1 MKSSFL
7 INNIIISSLILFLTA
22 CGGGS
27 DSDNKEESASSV
39 PAGIYEGTVTLS
51 GSTANTALGLIA
63 SNGKVSIIDIDTE
76 EAFIGTI
83 SGTSLTGSLYSTT
96 TVPSTAEVTN
106 VSGNNISGTYTSSLG
121 SGTFAFTANTNL
133 YDRGSSL
140 SKLAGT
146 WVDTVFTNGTGTTT
160 WVVQNDGTF
169 TVASTLGCNATGA
182 FTIFNAAKNEYNLS
196 INITNCSSLN
206 GSFTGFAVTSD
217 SFNTDDSISLIFSNG
232 SIGGIAEPIKQ

>member
-1 MKSSFL
+1 MKSFL
-7 INNIIISSLILFLTA
+7 INNIILSSLILFLTA

-27 DSDNKEESASSV
+27 SDKEETKISSV

-63 SNGKVSIIDIDTE
+63 SNGKVSILDLDTE

-121 SGTFAFTANTNL
+121 NGTFAFTANTNL
-133 YDRGSSL
+133 YNRGSSL

-160 WVVQNDGTF
+160 WVIQNDGTF

-182 FTIFNAAKNEYNLS
+182 LTIFNASKNEYNLS
-196 INITNCSSLN
+196 INITNCSTLN